1 MTKVYMAIPF
11 DPDQGHCGDLARVF
25 SRREDAVRYAEQ
37 QQQQDEDSWLDWEV
51 VDYELDAELVD
62 NSTV

>member
-1 MTKVYMAIPF
+1 MKVYMAIPF

-25 SRREDAVRYAEQ
+25 SRRKDAMRYAKQ
-37 QQQQDEDSWLDWEV
+37 QQHEDSWLDWEV

-62 NSTV
+62 N